1 MDSGWGAVS
10 CAHHDAMRDDSSHMG
25 ERDRYGVRF
34 LLSHFVVFFGAH
46 GQARLVLIPSLRIIF
61 KYIPRTCLSYVVF
74 FFFFMTHVF
83 SAIISFHLSCRRV
96 LTQALSVVIILWLH
110 FNDRVSKLAF
120 RLSLFLSPLVHWY
133 VLFCSS
139 RLSQLIWALVRNL
152 HGNSKLMLTFQNYK
166 LIPYFLV

>member
-74 FFFFMTHVF
+74 FFFHDTCVF
-83 SAIISFHLSCRRV
+83 SNYIFPFILPAGPDPSIVSGYHTMASF
-96 LTQALSVVIILWLH
+96 
-110 FNDRVSKLAF
+110 
-120 RLSLFLSPLVHWY
+120 
-133 VLFCSS
+133 
-139 RLSQLIWALVRNL
+139 
-152 HGNSKLMLTFQNYK
+152 
-166 LIPYFLV
+166 